1 MFTHEVILLHQGTLV
16 HATRTVVHATR
27 TVLHATRTV
36 VHATRSVLHATRS
49 VLHATRT
56 VLLPSR
62 SVLLAR
68 PTILQP
74 RRSLLQLR
82 RSLLQ
87 LRPTIHRES
96 EGNRTRACRAPASMP
111 CISMPYIFMPLQVKD
126 LNFPHIYRI
135 RNNQIHDGY
144 SSKSTGI
151 WICVA
156 VLAISI
162 CGPSTGTHVPFVCC
176 KKGRLRASR
185 SELHAR
191 SLTCLVE
198 CTRYK
203 AYRIDTRY
211 NAYAIDTRCMP
222 CNDTYRH
229 VSTRI
234 DTRCMPYDYRRSLM
248 RRIGQYARISRYPD
262 IPISLSYPLGY
273 FLKTGLWR
281 TSVMCGGAWPT
292 YLYAY

>member
-1 MFTHEVILLHQGTLV
+1 MCGSTSHIDMWAKYWHTCPF
-16 HATRTVVHATR
+16 R
-27 TVLHATRTV
+27 
-36 VHATRSVLHATRS
+36 
-49 VLHATRT
+49 
-56 VLLPSR
+56 
-62 SVLLAR
+62 
-68 PTILQP
+68 
-74 RRSLLQLR
+74 LLQ
-82 RSLLQ
+82 
-87 LRPTIHRES
+87 
-96 EGNRTRACRAPASMP
+96 EG
-111 CISMPYIFMPLQVKD
+111 
-126 LNFPHIYRI
+126 
-135 RNNQIHDGY
+135 
-144 SSKSTGI
+144 ST
-151 WICVA
+151 
-156 VLAISI
+156 
-162 CGPSTGTHVPFVCC
+162 PSFTLG
-176 KKGRLRASR
+176 ASR